1 MMSAMRKM
9 LRSLCSGHIHDN
21 INGDF
26 IDEAINTVYG
36 YILHYIHEDF
46 LGDVLDNTNNT
57 GHNDVQG
64 SVMGCHLILPIASLY
79 HFLPYTHEKMSLL
92 YYFFLNE

>member
-1 MMSAMRKM
+1 MRILWVKSQIMSAMRKM

-21 INGDF
+21 TNGDF

-36 YILHYIHEDF
+36 YIFCYIHEDF

-57 GHNDVQG
+57 GHNDVQD
-64 SVMGCHLILPIASLY
+64 SV
-79 HFLPYTHEKMSLL
+79 
-92 YYFFLNE
+92 

>member
-1 MMSAMRKM
+1 MRIFWVQSKMMSAMRKR
-9 LRSLCSGHIHDN
+9 LRLLCSGHIHDN

-26 IDEAINTVYG
+26 IDEAIITVYG

-57 GHNDVQG
+57 GHNDVQD
-64 SVMGCHLILPIASLY
+64 SV
-79 HFLPYTHEKMSLL
+79 
-92 YYFFLNE
+92 